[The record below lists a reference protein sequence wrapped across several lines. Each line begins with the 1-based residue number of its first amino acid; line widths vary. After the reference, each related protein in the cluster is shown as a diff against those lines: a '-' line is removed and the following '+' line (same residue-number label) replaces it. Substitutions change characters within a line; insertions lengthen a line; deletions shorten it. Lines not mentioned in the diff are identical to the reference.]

1 VQSNASLPDPENTSR
16 RLLEKIGVDSIPI
29 DVHGVEK
36 IWKGLTIVEE
46 EIDGPGYLLPLGKIG
61 AEIIVRGA
69 DPIERKRFTIAH
81 EVGHWVLG
89 ITCERKMGEFRQPP
103 GVRRD
108 VIEKW
113 CDTFAASFLVP
124 RHILIDYFRDVHEAV
139 LIARLAASPKHFRVS
154 EDAMFLRV
162 YDVLGMR
169 VAYVD
174 TRSRAIVRAF
184 VPDSAVPDLTRV
196 LTMPEIIDCGHVD
209 TLTLRLLVGTVRFQ
223 CSWRRAQNSA
233 KTLFLLYPAP

>member
-1 VQSNASLPDPENTSR
+1 
-16 RLLEKIGVDSIPI
+16 
-29 DVHGVEK
+29 
-36 IWKGLTIVEE
+36 
-46 EIDGPGYLLPLGKIG
+46 
-61 AEIIVRGA
+61 
-69 DPIERKRFTIAH
+69 
-81 EVGHWVLG
+81 
-89 ITCERKMGEFRQPP
+89 MGEFRQPP

-139 LIARLAASPKHFRVS
+139 LIAHLAASPKHFRVS

-162 YDVLGMR
+162 CEVLGMR

-184 VPDSAVPDLTRV
+184 VPDSAIPDLTRV
-196 LTMPEIIDCGHVD
+196 LKMPEIIDCGRVD
-209 TLTLRLLVGTVRFQ
+209 TLTLKLLMGSVRFL
-223 CSWRRAQNSA
+223 CCWRRAQNSA
-233 KTLFLLYPAP
+233 RALFLRHSAGIRRSAILLGFCEGRLPTRWSN